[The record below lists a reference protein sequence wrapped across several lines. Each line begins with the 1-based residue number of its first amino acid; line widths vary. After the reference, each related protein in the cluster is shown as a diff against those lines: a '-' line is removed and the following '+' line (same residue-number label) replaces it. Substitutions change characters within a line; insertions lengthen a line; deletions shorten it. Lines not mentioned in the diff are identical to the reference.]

1 MEPTKQTEQNV
12 PVTNRIEQALSDLV
26 ALVAINLAKCDDE
39 VQTIEERRA
48 SLKVDLD
55 NARKA
60 LAAVTT
66 KKRKVKKVKRIVKA
80 VAKLNKLVNKAEVK

>member
-1 MEPTKQTEQNV
+1 MEQTKQAEQTE
-12 PVTNRIEQALSDLV
+12 PAKNRIEQALSDLV

-60 LAAVTT
+60 LAAVAT

-80 VAKLNKLVNKAEVK
+80 VAKLNKFVKKEEVK